1 MTFVINAFFKNWAL
15 ESVWVGKGHL
25 FAMIYSVKS
34 MYKCNILDL
43 NNAIYFIGIKDI
55 FFCFSFQMR
64 LLN

>member
-34 MYKCNILDL
+34 VYKCNILDL
-43 NNAIYFIGIKDI
+43 NNAIYFIGIRDL
-55 FFCFSFQMR
+55 FFFAFYFKLR
-64 LLN
+64 LY